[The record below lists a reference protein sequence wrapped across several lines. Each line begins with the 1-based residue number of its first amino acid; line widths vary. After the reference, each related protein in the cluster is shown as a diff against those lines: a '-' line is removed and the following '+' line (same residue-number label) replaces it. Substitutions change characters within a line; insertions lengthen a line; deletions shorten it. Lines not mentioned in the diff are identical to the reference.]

1 MASHNLTQFNSGA
14 DPYIPYTQVTRRERV
29 EHNWRADEG
38 KGTLLQVCNALLDP
52 FGRPMNQV
60 HREHITIPAMISL
73 SKFLLLILQYI
84 PIIQLDL
91 ADMEDLTIL
100 GKAKTFCPYYAAR
113 ARAQVHKALPSLPAA
128 AAVHSF

>member
-1 MASHNLTQFNSGA
+1 
-14 DPYIPYTQVTRRERV
+14 V

-73 SKFLLLILQYI
+73 SKFLLLTLVGRPMNQRSFRDYHS
-84 PIIQLDL
+84 
-91 ADMEDLTIL
+91 MSEGFVT
-100 GKAKTFCPYYAAR
+100 
-113 ARAQVHKALPSLPAA
+113 
-128 AAVHSF
+128 AVRLEMQKR